1 MSSKRCFLAKRILII
16 LLLFSSLF
24 SLPAVPPVSEGE
36 VRIALQSTVVAGIVA
51 LAAQKIN
58 LQDATLVI
66 ESDAAFTAANL
77 TFKGADIGRLRRIIV
92 ETPPPEERQM
102 GFIEMLLGSVIPL
115 LPSYERLVSFLV
127 PQGLYEGEVIF
138 SGTVSGVRKA
148 APYPFRY
155 QGEVSLEVSG
165 SRFNAPFT
173 LEGEFMVPLEGEE
186 RGKIVPLAIWADSID
201 FLPTGNSLFR

>member
-1 MSSKRCFLAKRILII
+1 
-16 LLLFSSLF
+16 
-24 SLPAVPPVSEGE
+24 
-36 VRIALQSTVVAGIVA
+36 
-51 LAAQKIN
+51 
-58 LQDATLVI
+58 
-66 ESDAAFTAANL
+66 
-77 TFKGADIGRLRRIIV
+77 
-92 ETPPPEERQM
+92 M

-138 SGTVSGVRKA
+138 RS
-148 APYPFRY
+148 